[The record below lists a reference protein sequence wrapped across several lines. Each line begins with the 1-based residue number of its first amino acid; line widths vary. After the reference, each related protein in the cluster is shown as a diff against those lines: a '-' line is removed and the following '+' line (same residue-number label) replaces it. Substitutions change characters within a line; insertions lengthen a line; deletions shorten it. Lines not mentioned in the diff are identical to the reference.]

1 MQSKDSTSE
10 EKDNTMTA
18 SPTREKVSPSPKIVS
33 SNPDEDTIAF
43 SPLKGKAPANS
54 RIVTAAS
61 VQAEDVP
68 TIPLGSLQTISA
80 LEPEIAV
87 RSVATT
93 RSVQLPTP
101 LVSQPTEYR
110 RSLIEWLQVFWDGIR
125 PIYLPLAIMPV
136 LLGSALAWLQTLSP
150 QTPFGHLRLL
160 QFIAAL
166 CAVIA
171 LQM

>member
-68 TIPLGSLQTISA
+68 TIPLGSLQIGANLVNDYYDYIRNVDISNPLGPGDLIQQGLIKPSSVLGLGLIMLAISA
-80 LEPEIAV
+80 I
-87 RSVATT
+87 
-93 RSVQLPTP
+93 
-101 LVSQPTEYR
+101 
-110 RSLIEWLQVFWDGIR
+110 IGIV
-125 PIYLPLAIMPV
+125 LAFTGG
-136 LLGSALAWLQTLSP
+136 LLALL
-150 QTPFGHLRLL
+150 FGIFGL
-160 QFIAAL
+160 F
-166 CAVIA
+166 CAFFY
-171 LQM
+171 